1 MKKLFI
7 IISCL
12 CVAFNGYAQDDDVY
26 FVPKKNKKSN
36 HIGVKQA
43 SYADYDY
50 SSTDGMEYDTWAEGN
65 HYSEE
70 DIDAYNRRYQNFF
83 YWIFHKYLAP
93 LSNKYLCI
101 LNKKQNINH
110 KIIVNNNTKCT

>member
-50 SSTDGMEYDTWAEGN
+50 SSTEGMEYDTWAEGN

-70 DIDAYNRRYQNFF
+70 DIDAYNRRYQNDTTVVD
-83 YWIFHKYLAP
+83 ATE
-93 LSNKYLCI
+93 SAEDDT
-101 LNKKQNINH
+101 QGA
-110 KIIVNNNTKCT
+110 